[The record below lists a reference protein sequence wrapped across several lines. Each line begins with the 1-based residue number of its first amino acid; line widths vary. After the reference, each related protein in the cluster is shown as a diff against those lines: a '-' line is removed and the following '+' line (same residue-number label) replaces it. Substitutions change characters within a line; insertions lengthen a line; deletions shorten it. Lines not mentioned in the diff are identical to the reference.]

1 MKVNKSSVRD
11 YHKWV
16 RPEDEM
22 WLDKINRKITQH
34 EYTSGA
40 QLRSDFEKI
49 YKNAIAYNQDDHGEL
64 ATPSTPL
71 GLSCALSILP

>member
-1 MKVNKSSVRD
+1 MKVNKASVKD

-22 WLDKINRKITQH
+22 WLDKIYRKIIQL
-34 EYTSGA
+34 EYTSGS

-49 YKNAIAYNQDDHGEL
+49 YKNALAYNQDDHGEL
-64 ATPSTPL
+64 ATPGTPWE
-71 GLSCALSILP
+71 LSYAL